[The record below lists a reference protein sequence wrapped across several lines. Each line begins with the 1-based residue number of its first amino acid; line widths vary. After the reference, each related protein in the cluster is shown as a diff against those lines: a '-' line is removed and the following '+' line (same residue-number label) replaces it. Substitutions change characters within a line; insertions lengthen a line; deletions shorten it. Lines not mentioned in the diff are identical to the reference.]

1 MVSLGGVKRHPPTAS
16 TVAVLDYVCLSNVEH
31 RDSLR
36 SGIAF
41 RTTDQA
47 TLFMFL
53 ESLEYDLGEC
63 SQTRTILG

>member
-1 MVSLGGVKRHPPTAS
+1 
-16 TVAVLDYVCLSNVEH
+16 VEH